1 MMKEQT
7 RFCLSKNSQSSGE
20 LIKTPEILKN
30 SFASAHAIT
39 KQHSKGMPN
48 PLLGVIGTQGPYL
61 HLFSHDILPCAKKKL
76 LWQIGRSLSYRL
88 FREMR
93 HTQMT
98 KQNYSITIVN
108 ASRLAPVSHLA
119 S

>member
-39 KQHSKGMPN
+39 KQHSKGRPD
-48 PLLGVIGTQGPYL
+48 PLLGVIRTQGPYL
-61 HLFSHDILPCAKKKL
+61 RLFSHDILPCAKKKL
-76 LWQIGRSLSYRL
+76 LWLIGRSLSYRL

-98 KQNYSITIVN
+98 RQNDSIIIVN
-108 ASRLAPVSHLA
+108 TSRLAPVSHRT